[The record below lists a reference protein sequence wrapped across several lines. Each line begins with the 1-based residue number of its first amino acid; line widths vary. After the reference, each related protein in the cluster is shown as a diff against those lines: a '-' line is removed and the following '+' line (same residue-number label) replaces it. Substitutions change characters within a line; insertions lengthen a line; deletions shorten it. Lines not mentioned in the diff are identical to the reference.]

1 MARIDWVER
10 ALREWAQW
18 MMVGDGSGYSA
29 MSPLHPEW
37 TPPTPGTTPTLKT
50 AAPSTARR
58 THRAILLLS
67 ERLQATLVLHYCT
80 NLPVVDQAARLQCQV
95 ATVPARIRVAHGGLA
110 RLLGDADF

>member
-18 MMVGDGSGYSA
+18 LMVGDGSGYSA

-37 TPPTPGTTPTLKT
+37 TPPTPGTTPTMKS

-67 ERLQATLVLHYCT
+67 ERMQATLVLHYCT
-80 NLPVVDQAARLQCQV
+80 NLPVADQAQRLQCQ
-95 ATVPARIRVAHGGLA
+95 ATTVDARIRTAQAQLA
-110 RLLGDADF
+110 RLLSVHD